1 MADFTNAKF
10 IEARPS
16 MSNVGATDRES
27 LPSGA
32 GSLIR
37 TNQWGI
43 DAVLRGFIIQNV
55 TITGSRIY
63 DTTQDQKGAVVSE
76 LDYDEEQTM
85 SMEVIGG
92 NGAEDVDQLYE
103 LSATNPDSS
112 VTVIET
118 GIIPGNIA
126 FEWNNKYW
134 KIRSVTYN
142 GSYND
147 KKRYTIE
154 AVRYRNFP
162 VNELHTIVTPN
173 YSNTLSV
180 DDGI

>member
-1 MADFTNAKF
+1 MADYNFAKF

-16 MSNVGATDRES
+16 MSNAGATDR
-27 LPSGA
+27 LTNPDNA
-32 GSLIR
+32 GQLIR

-43 DAVLRGFIIQNV
+43 DAVLSGFIIQNV

-92 NGAEDVDQLYE
+92 SGAEDPDGL
-103 LSATNPDSS
+103 AFTTNPDGSQG
-112 VTVIET
+112 ET
-118 GIIPGNIA
+118 GLIPGNMA
-126 FEWNNKYW
+126 FSWNNKYW

-142 GSYND
+142 GSFND

-162 VNELHTIVTPN
+162 VGITNVLVSPN
-173 YSNTLSV
+173 YSNTLSAV
-180 DDGI
+180 DS

>member
-16 MSNVGATDRES
+16 MSNADATNRLTNPINAS
-27 LPSGA
+27 R
-32 GSLIR
+32 LIR

-43 DAVLRGFIIQNV
+43 DAVLPGFIIQNV

-92 NGAEDVDQLYE
+92 PGAEDIDQLYE

-118 GIIPGNIA
+118 GIIPGNMA
-126 FEWNNKYW
+126 FQWNGKYW
-134 KIRSVTYN
+134 KIRTVTYN

-162 VNELHTIVTPN
+162 VNETTSIITPN
-173 YSNTLSV
+173 YSNTLIPN
-180 DDGI
+180 DGI

>member
-1 MADFTNAKF
+1 MADFTNANF

-16 MSNVGATDRES
+16 MSNVAATDR
-27 LPSGA
+27 LTHPNDA

-37 TNQWGI
+37 TSQWGI
-43 DAVLRGFIIQNV
+43 DAVLPGFIIQNV

-92 NGAEDVDQLYE
+92 PGAED
-103 LSATNPDSS
+103 PDGLAKYS
-112 VTVIET
+112 TDGGMTYTET
-118 GIIPGNIA
+118 GLIPGNMA
-126 FEWNNKYW
+126 FRWNDKYW
-134 KIRSVTYN
+134 KIRTVTYN
-142 GSYND
+142 GSFND

-162 VNELHTIVTPN
+162 VGVTNVLVSPN
-173 YSNTLSV
+173 DTNTLSAV
-180 DDGI
+180 DF